1 VAILPKTH
9 KDQKMKANKICLI
22 IISIYL
28 LCSCQNNEKKHL
40 INITDFIHNTP
51 NNKSFENKFIVIEF
65 WATWCGPCLDA
76 VPHLNELQ
84 EKFKSNN
91 DLVFISM
98 TDEKP
103 EKIQAT
109 LDRIDFNTIVVSDQS
124 KKTHKDLEV
133 EKNGVMMIPLTI
145 LIDNNGNVKW
155 RGYPEELNEEKI
167 NSFLKGEQIKETK
180 KAEESVVELSEK
192 DFLDKITLKM
202 KNKSI
207 DTLFLLE
214 PSNNNNSSL
223 VVNGI
228 LKGKFI
234 AQNKSVSE
242 IFSNLLEIPEEQ
254 INISS
259 KFRDLKFN
267 LAYKNTTDKDL
278 KLLLKDKLLKRL
290 NLNESIDFKEVE
302 IYELKILEKSKI
314 KNSKKTSDNM
324 GHISESKTHLIL
336 SNSNIEGLSNEISDL
351 FKIVVKNKTGLN
363 GNYDLILNKGS
374 FLKLNKDLITNGLM
388 LEKRKQKTEIY
399 NYK

>member
-1 VAILPKTH
+1 
-9 KDQKMKANKICLI
+9 MKGSKIYLI

-40 INITDFIHNTP
+40 INITDFIYNIP
-51 NNKSFENKFIVIEF
+51 NDKNFEHKFIVIEF

-98 TDEKP
+98 TNEKP

-133 EKNGVMMIPLTI
+133 EKNGVMMIPITI

-155 RGYPEELNEEKI
+155 RGRPEELNEEKI

-180 KAEESVVELSEK
+180 KAEESIVELSEK

-202 KNKSI
+202 KNKRI

-223 VVNGI
+223 IGNGI

-234 AQNKSVSE
+234 AQNKSISE
-242 IFSNLLEIPEEQ
+242 IISNLLEIPEEQ
-254 INISS
+254 ISISS
-259 KFRDLKFN
+259 KVRDLKFN
-267 LAYKNTTDKDL
+267 LAYKNTIDKEV
-278 KLLLKDKLLKRL
+278 KIKLKDKLLKRL
-290 NLNESIDFKEVE
+290 NLNESIAFKEFE

-314 KNSKKTSDNM
+314 KNSKKNSDKM
-324 GHISESKTHLIL
+324 GHISENKTHIIL
-336 SNSNIEGLSNEISDL
+336 SNSNIEGLSKEISDL
-351 FKIVVKNKTGLN
+351 FKIIVKDKTGLN
-363 GNYDLILNKGS
+363 GNFDLILNKHS
-374 FLKLNKDLITNGLM
+374 ILELNKDLIINGLI
-388 LEKRKQKTEIY
+388 LEKRKQKAEIHKY
-399 NYK
+399 E

>member
-1 VAILPKTH
+1 
-9 KDQKMKANKICLI
+9 MKVSKIYLI

-28 LCSCQNNEKKHL
+28 MCSCQNNEKKHI
-40 INITDFIHNTP
+40 INITDFIHNIP
-51 NNKSFENKFIVIEF
+51 NDKSFENKFIVIEF

-84 EKFKSNN
+84 EKFKLNN

-103 EKIQAT
+103 EKIQVT
-109 LDRIDFNTIVVSDQS
+109 LDRIDFKTIVVSDQS

-133 EKNGVMMIPLTI
+133 EKGGVMMIPLTV

-155 RGYPEELNEEKI
+155 KGHPEELNEEKL

-180 KAEESVVELSEK
+180 KAEQSIIELSEK
-192 DFLDKITLKM
+192 DFLDKITFKM

-214 PSNNNNSSL
+214 PSNNENSSL
-223 VVNGI
+223 IANGI
-228 LKGKFI
+228 IKGKFI
-234 AQNKSVSE
+234 AQNKSLSE

-254 INISS
+254 INISTKVS
-259 KFRDLKFN
+259 RLKFN
-267 LAYKNTTDKDL
+267 LAYKNITDKNL
-278 KLLLKDKLLKRL
+278 KVKLKDKILKHL
-290 NLNESIDFKEVE
+290 NLNESIAFKEYE

-314 KNSKKTSDNM
+314 KNSKKTSDKM
-324 GHISESKTHLIL
+324 GHISESKTHIIL
-336 SNSNIEGLSNEISDL
+336 SNSNIDGLSKEISNL
-351 FKIVVKNKTGLN
+351 FKIIVKDETGLN
-363 GNYDLILNKGS
+363 GNYDLILNKRS
-374 FLKLNKDLITNGLM
+374 IQELNKDLILNGLI

-399 NYK
+399 KYE

>member
-1 VAILPKTH
+1 
-9 KDQKMKANKICLI
+9 M
-22 IISIYL
+22 
-28 LCSCQNNEKKHL
+28 CSCQNNEKKHI
-40 INITDFIHNTP
+40 INITDFIHNIP
-51 NNKSFENKFIVIEF
+51 NDKSFENKFIVIEF

-84 EKFKSNN
+84 EKFKLNN

-109 LDRIDFNTIVVSDQS
+109 LDRIDFRTIVVSDQS

-133 EKNGVMMIPLTI
+133 EKGGVMMIPLTV

-155 RGYPEELNEEKI
+155 KGHPEELNEEKL

-180 KAEESVVELSEK
+180 KAEQSIIELSEK
-192 DFLDKITLKM
+192 DFLDKITFKM

-214 PSNNNNSSL
+214 PSNNENSSL
-223 VVNGI
+223 IANGI
-228 LKGKFI
+228 IKGKFI
-234 AQNKSVSE
+234 AQNKSLSE

-254 INISS
+254 INISTKVS
-259 KFRDLKFN
+259 RLKFN
-267 LAYKNTTDKDL
+267 LAYKNITDKNL
-278 KLLLKDKLLKRL
+278 KVKLKDKILKHL
-290 NLNESIDFKEVE
+290 NLNESIAFKEYE

-314 KNSKKTSDNM
+314 KNSKKTSDKM
-324 GHISESKTHLIL
+324 GHISESKTHIIL
-336 SNSNIEGLSNEISDL
+336 SNSNIDGLSKGISNL
-351 FKIVVKNKTGLN
+351 FKIIVKDETGLN
-363 GNYDLILNKGS
+363 GNYDLILNKRS
-374 FLKLNKDLITNGLM
+374 IQELNKDLILNGLI

-399 NYK
+399 KYE

>member
-1 VAILPKTH
+1 MLPKTY
-9 KDQKMKANKICLI
+9 KDQKIKANKISLI
-22 IISIYL
+22 IILICL
-28 LCSCQNNEKKHL
+28 LYSCQNNEKKNL

-76 VPHLNELQ
+76 VPHLNKLQ

-167 NSFLKGEQIKETK
+167 NSFLKGEQIKEIK
-180 KAEESVVELSEK
+180 KAEESVVELSKK
-192 DFLDKITLKM
+192 DFLNNIILKM

-223 VVNGI
+223 ILNGI

-242 IFSNLLEIPEEQ
+242 IFSNLLEIPKEQ

-259 KFRDLKFN
+259 KFRDFKFN

-278 KLLLKDKLLKRL
+278 KLILKDKLLKRL
-290 NLNESIDFKEVE
+290 NLNESINFKEVE

-314 KNSKKTSDNM
+314 KNSKKTSDKM

-336 SNSNIEGLSNEISDL
+336 SNSNIESLSNEISDL

-374 FLKLNKDLITNGLM
+374 FSKLNKDLIINGLM
-388 LEKRKQKTEIY
+388 LEKSKQKTEIY